1 MTLILA
7 RQAKSEGMIAAGVG
21 LQAAASDGQLKAAAA
36 TTAYDKTVLE
46 GKTVMVA
53 VESGECNTKEWSPG
67 SATQPAAATNAGL
80 ISAADALAAQVHTE
94 YGIA

>member
-7 RQAKSEGMIAAGVG
+7 RQAKSEGMIAVGVG

-36 TTAYDKTVLE
+36 TIAYDRTVLE
-46 GKTVMVA
+46 AKTVMVA
-53 VESGECNTKEWSPG
+53 VESGECNTKEY
-67 SATQPAAATNAGL
+67 QPAAATNAGL

>member
-21 LQAAASDGQLKAAAA
+21 LQAAASDGQSKAAAA
-36 TTAYDKTVLE
+36 TIAYDKTVLE
-46 GKTVMVA
+46 AKTVMVA
-53 VESGECNTKEWSPG
+53 VESGECKG
-67 SATQPAAATNAGL
+67 YQPAAATNAGL

>member
-21 LQAAASDGQLKAAAA
+21 LQAAASDGQSKAAAA
-36 TTAYDKTVLE
+36 TIAYDKNVLE
-46 GKTVMVA
+46 AKTVMVA
-53 VESGECNTKEWSPG
+53 VESGECNT
-67 SATQPAAATNAGL
+67 TNAGL